1 MENSSNHTFADLS
14 RFMKRSPKLL
24 TYMPPLLLFLFLD
37 YLTIKSMALIVE
49 FFIIPLLLIILGDQI
64 FISLARF
71 NFPRRRVYFLD
82 FTSFFIFNTYFLIL
96 SVIFSSASH
105 VVLAAMAISAT
116 ALMRSMVFY
125 VYYSEKIQLV
135 ILPAMLYSLISLLIF
150 SIISYNSRVLVG
162 TILSA
167 AIFSLGG
174 LAFAFYSI
182 RKFRKEFGLSPIK
195 ILNFFLNIHS
205 EEDQSAGHIFFSNL
219 YGTKREVPVKV
230 ISIDNMEGKRKVL
243 LVFPYVHPG
252 PFGEIGTS
260 NLPFKIYSR
269 TSDISQETMVFHTST
284 TNSNNCASDA
294 DVDSLAEGVRKSLE
308 SLHYSDKIA
317 RLRKIKSGKIAIS
330 LLRIGDFGVGSV
342 IPERERFDDV
352 SLPEGLKIT
361 ERVVAAGAYDFAVVD
376 AQNHFSYRAKPLDD
390 CETHSKTFEREFNR
404 DVPKYDL
411 MVGYSHLTAKSPG
424 LGSMGIQTLVFRVGD
439 KDQAIVLTDSNNIKD
454 EVMAM
459 AEEKVAGK
467 VAYLD
472 IFTTDNHFV
481 NQSTLDMNPLGERDD
496 VAMISD
502 LIAESIDI
510 AIKNVEPCRAG
521 MGSSNVT
528 VSMGEENMF
537 EKLLTNV
544 FKSLKR
550 AKYSIVAVV
559 VLTIALSFVVFNL
572 PFLP

>member
-14 RFMKRSPKLL
+14 RFLKKSPRLL
-24 TYMPPLLLFLFLD
+24 TYMPPLFLFLLLD
-37 YLTIKSMALIVE
+37 YITIKSVMLLVE
-49 FFIIPLLLIILGDQI
+49 FFIIPLFLIILSDRVFVSI
-64 FISLARF
+64 ARF
-71 NFPRRRVYFLD
+71 NFPPRRVYFLD

-96 SVIFSSASH
+96 SLIFGSSSP
-105 VVLAAMAISAT
+105 VVLAAMAISST
-116 ALMRSMVFY
+116 ALIRSMVFY
-125 VYYSEKIQLV
+125 VYYSENVALV
-135 ILPAMLYSLISLLIF
+135 ILPAIIYSLISLLIF
-150 SIISYNSRVLVG
+150 SLVSFTPRVLVG

-167 AIFSLGG
+167 VIFSLGG
-174 LAFAFYSI
+174 LSFAYYSI

-205 EEDQSAGHIFFSNL
+205 EEDKSAGHIFFSNL

-230 ISIDNMEGKRKVL
+230 ISIDKMDGNRKVL

-252 PFGEIGTS
+252 PFGEIGSS

-284 TNSNNCASDA
+284 TNSNNCASDV
-294 DVDSLAEGVRKSLE
+294 DVDNLAEGVRKSLE

-317 RLRKIKSGKIAIS
+317 RLRKIKSGKITLS

-361 ERVVAAGAYDFAVVD
+361 KKVVAAGAYDFAVVD
-376 AQNHFSYRAKPLDD
+376 AQNHFSYRAKALDD

-404 DVPKYDL
+404 DNPKYDL

-424 LGSMGIQTLVFRVGD
+424 LGPMGIQTLVFRVGD

-454 EVMAM
+454 ELMAK

-467 VAYLD
+467 VAYID
-472 IFTTDNHFV
+472 IFTTDNHYV

-496 VAMISD
+496 VSMISD
-502 LIAESIDI
+502 LIAESIDL
-510 AIKNVEPCRAG
+510 AIKNIEPCRAG
-521 MGSSNVT
+521 MGSSNIT

-544 FKSLKR
+544 FKSLKL
-550 AKYSIVAVV
+550 AKYSIVAVIA
-559 VLTIALSFVVFNL
+559 LTIALSFIVFNL